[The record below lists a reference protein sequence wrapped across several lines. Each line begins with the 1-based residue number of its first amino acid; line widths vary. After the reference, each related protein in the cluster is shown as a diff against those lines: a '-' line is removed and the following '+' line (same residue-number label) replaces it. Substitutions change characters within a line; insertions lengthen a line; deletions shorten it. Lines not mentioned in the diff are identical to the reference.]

1 MKKFMIIFS
10 MGAAIAALTSCS
22 SKSSDVTEFE
32 IRETLK
38 STSKSYELKQSDGST
53 AYLTISASAQW
64 PEKLGNADLINLQ
77 DSIIGLYKVKDGYN
91 INEALTAY
99 VDNTSII
106 EGADVKKVDSVPAS
120 TADTFC
126 YDIKLD
132 TRITEL
138 TESTVTYEASAYS
151 FTGGAH
157 PNWATFP
164 FTYDLASGKVIDKA
178 WLFGTNETTDTALL
192 SVIKDGLLAKLGQQ
206 TYDELYSDD
215 TFPITVSNSVYLS
228 EGNIIFH
235 YNPYEIAPYALG
247 AIDIEVSPY
256 SVSSL
261 LTPAAKAM
269 LIN

>member
-1 MKKFMIIFS
+1 M
-10 MGAAIAALTSCS
+10 AAMTSCS
-22 SKSSDVTEFE
+22 SRSGDVTEFE

-38 STSKSYELKQSDGST
+38 SASKSYQLKQSDGST

-64 PEKLGNADLINLQ
+64 PEKLGDADLINLQ
-77 DSIIGLYKVKDGYN
+77 DSIIGLYKVKDGYS

-106 EGADVKKVDSVPAS
+106 EGADIKRVDSVPPS
-120 TADTFC
+120 TPETFC

-164 FTYDLASGKVIDKA
+164 FTCDLASGKIIDKT
-178 WLFGTNETTDTALL
+178 WIFGANDTTDTALL
-192 SVIKDGLLAKLGQQ
+192 AVIKDGLLAKLGKQ
-206 TYDELYSDD
+206 TYDELYADD
-215 TFPITVSNSVYLS
+215 TFPVTVSNSVYIS
-228 EGNIIFH
+228 DGNIIFH

-256 SVSSL
+256 TVSSL

-269 LIN
+269 LLD